1 MKAISKLVFVGLICF
16 GTVPASLENA
26 QPTQSIYEKIE
37 MLTGTKGKF
46 DKKEGV
52 FKVSFPRSDLKV
64 DAIGTRITPSMGLT
78 VWAAFKVVG
87 DHAMMMGDMVL
98 LEEQVNP
105 VMSIA
110 LENGLQVTALHNHFF
125 WESPRIMFMHIG
137 GSGDPEKLASAVGK
151 VFAKIKEANG
161 EGKDVPKV
169 NIDPAKTSLDPPKIS
184 AILGYEGQLKDGVYK
199 VTIGRTTSMDGHE
212 MGGAMGVNTWA
223 AFAGSDDQ
231 AIVDGDFAT
240 LESELQPV
248 LKALRAAGINVVAI
262 HNHMVGE
269 SPRIVFLHYWGMG
282 STTDLAKGLKIALD
296 TQEIS
301 FAAGK
306 ASPITWDFE
315 RDRADNP
322 PVGFSFGRTGEGRPG
337 RWVVASDKGAFS
349 GVHVLTQTDPDPT
362 DYRFPVAVA
371 DAPILKDLRLSVRCK
386 PVSGQVDQAAGL
398 VFRYQ
403 DENNY
408 YVTRA
413 NALEGNVRL
422 YKVVNGQ
429 RQQFADW
436 NGPVTAGVWHE
447 YRVEAKA
454 DHLEVFWDGQKVIS
468 ADDKTFQKAGL
479 VGVWTKAD
487 SMTCF
492 DDMSV
497 ESLES

>member
-1 MKAISKLVFVGLICF
+1 
-16 GTVPASLENA
+16 
-26 QPTQSIYEKIE
+26 
-37 MLTGTKGKF
+37 
-46 DKKEGV
+46 
-52 FKVSFPRSDLKV
+52 
-64 DAIGTRITPSMGLT
+64 
-78 VWAAFKVVG
+78 
-87 DHAMMMGDMVL
+87 
-98 LEEQVNP
+98 
-105 VMSIA
+105 
-110 LENGLQVTALHNHFF
+110 
-125 WESPRIMFMHIG
+125 
-137 GSGDPEKLASAVGK
+137 
-151 VFAKIKEANG
+151 
-161 EGKDVPKV
+161 
-169 NIDPAKTSLDPPKIS
+169 
-184 AILGYEGQLKDGVYK
+184 
-199 VTIGRTTSMDGHE
+199 
-212 MGGAMGVNTWA
+212 
-223 AFAGSDDQ
+223 
-231 AIVDGDFAT
+231 
-240 LESELQPV
+240 
-248 LKALRAAGINVVAI
+248 
-262 HNHMVGE
+262 
-269 SPRIVFLHYWGMG
+269 
-282 STTDLAKGLKIALD
+282 
-296 TQEIS
+296 
-301 FAAGK
+301 
-306 ASPITWDFE
+306 
-315 RDRADNP
+315 
-322 PVGFSFGRTGEGRPG
+322 
-337 RWVVASDKGAFS
+337 
-349 GVHVLTQTDPDPT
+349 VHVLTQTDADPT

-497 ESLES
+497 ESLGS